1 MTFERFIV
9 LIITDWLL
17 NFKPFAREEVLGP
30 GAERTDCLDARAS
43 LLGVR
48 GSWSGEER
56 ERARA
61 L

>member
-30 GAERTDCLDARAS
+30 ILTSPATTPLSPGVVTTIRPGA
-43 LLGVR
+43 GH
-48 GSWSGEER
+48 
-56 ERARA
+56 
-61 L
+61 